1 MSEEIRSYGIVG
13 TLGGI
18 AGMIIATA
26 YVGVDGQPLRFALDG
41 KVVHLQILQGF
52 LLKGETCAHLSLPVI
67 AIHNHSPGA
76 VIQLDGTATG
86 CINLLEEG
94 AVSLSNILNQLG
106 SVRIELAGIL
116 GILATEQFGKKLS
129 RSRNRL
135 LCLEDIFA
143 IGIQLL
149 KLLYKEEI
157 LDKRMI
163 LAGNLAGQLDRTLGC
178 LLAMKQVAMLQFD
191 MLHAIESPHKVE
203 MPIAAAELAI
213 GDIRQAMR
221 LLLTDDLSNQPV
233 FYGAKVGG
241 RNLSISKLS
250 SRFLQLCRAQIAAHC
265 LKMYIS
271 YVAHIFISLLLF
283 DVNDSLSCHYR

>member
-1 MSEEIRSYGIVG
+1 
-13 TLGGI
+13 
-18 AGMIIATA
+18 
-26 YVGVDGQPLRFALDG
+26 
-41 KVVHLQILQGF
+41 
-52 LLKGETCAHLSLPVI
+52 
-67 AIHNHSPGA
+67 
-76 VIQLDGTATG
+76 
-86 CINLLEEG
+86 
-94 AVSLSNILNQLG
+94 
-106 SVRIELAGIL
+106 
-116 GILATEQFGKKLS
+116 
-129 RSRNRL
+129 
-135 LCLEDIFA
+135 
-143 IGIQLL
+143 
-149 KLLYKEEI
+149 
-157 LDKRMI
+157 MI

-178 LLAMKQVAMLQFD
+178 LLAMKLIAMLQFD

-233 FYGAKVGG
+233 FYGAKVDG

-250 SRFLQLCRAQIAAHC
+250 SYFFQLCRAQIAAHC